1 MRVLFVDDQPEILSG
16 LRRMLRGL
24 RKEWQMEFVEGSKE
38 ALALMDENPFDVV
51 VSDMR
56 MPGVDG
62 VDLLAETMRRYPT
75 TVRIILSGQAEQD
88 AILRAAVPA
97 HQYLSKPCDADT
109 LTNTIARTCALR
121 NTMSQEPLLRV
132 ASQVST
138 IPSLPHI
145 YSQLQEEM
153 RKDDASVQVVAD
165 LIAQDVGMSAKLM
178 QMVNSS
184 FFGMPRR
191 VESPA
196 KAAKLLGLSILKP
209 LVLSAGVFSQFDIN
223 HLKWFSAN
231 DFMDNSM
238 AESVLAQKVAESVG
252 ADKQMA
258 EDAMIAGM
266 FQSIGQL
273 LLVANLPDEYQ
284 NVLKVAE
291 ESHIALCDA
300 EFECFGASRHEIGA
314 YLLSLWGFKDSVIE
328 AVAFCRQPSR
338 SDVNEFSPL
347 TAVHVA
353 TSLAENEQDEVGL
366 EMDVDYLQRC
376 GVADKLD
383 AWRELAASIQ
393 SARCASV

>member
-16 LRRMLRGL
+16 LRRMLRGF
-24 RKEWQMEFVEGSKE
+24 RKEWQMKFAEGADE
-38 ALALMDENPFDVV
+38 ALKLMDESPFDVV

-62 VDLLAETMRRYPT
+62 VDLLAETMRRHPT

-97 HQYLSKPCDADT
+97 HQYLSKPCDAEI

-121 NTMSQEPLLRV
+121 NTLSQEPLLRV

-138 IPSLPHI
+138 LPSLPHV
-145 YSQLQEEM
+145 YTELQDEMHKEE
-153 RKDDASVQVVAD
+153 ASVQVVAD
-165 LIAQDVGMSAKLM
+165 LIGQDMGMSAKLM

-209 LVLSAGVFSQFDIN
+209 LVLSAGVFSQFDVK
-223 HLKWFSAN
+223 HLKWFSAS
-231 DFMDNSM
+231 DFMAHSM
-238 AESVLAQKVAESVG
+238 AESTLARRIIESCS
-252 ADKQMA
+252 DEKQLA

-266 FQSIGQL
+266 FNNIGQL
-273 LLVANLPDEYQ
+273 LLVANLPEEYQ
-284 NVLKVAE
+284 NVFKVAD
-291 ESHIALCDA
+291 ESHIPLCEA
-300 EFECFGASRHEIGA
+300 ESKCFGASRHEIGA

-328 AVAFCRQPSR
+328 AVAFCRNPSQCN
-338 SDVNEFSPL
+338 VHEIGPL

-353 TSLAENEQDEVGL
+353 TSLVEGEQDDLGL
-366 EMDVDYLQRC
+366 ELDVEYLQHC
-376 GVADKLD
+376 GVADKLSE
-383 AWRELAASIQ
+383 WRELAANVD
-393 SARCASV
+393 AERCEPV